1 MKRWY
6 VVQVFTGYEDLVR
19 VDLEKRIVEEG
30 MQDLFGPIVVPTGA
44 IISSF
49 SADAETQKEKIFPGY
64 VLVNMEDSSEARRL
78 VLSMPRVSRF
88 LGGASPMPLK
98 DSEFE
103 RITGQMKGDIP
114 LARERSS
121 FVVGSEVHV
130 NQGPFA
136 GFLGVIEKIDEE
148 HERLTVM
155 VSIFGRLTPIEIG
168 FDQVDRS

>member
-6 VVQVFTGYEDLVR
+6 IVQVFTGYEDLVR
-19 VDLEKRIVEEG
+19 IDLEKRIVEED
-30 MQDLFGPIVVPTGA
+30 MQELFGEVIVPTGS
-44 IISSF
+44 IVNGF
-49 SADAETQKEKIFPGY
+49 SADAATQKEKIFPGY
-64 VLVNMEDSSEARRL
+64 VLVNMEDSSEGRRV
-78 VLSMPRVSRF
+78 VLSVPRVSRF

-98 DSEFE
+98 DDEFA
-103 RITGQMKGDIP
+103 RISSQMKGEIS
-114 LARERSS
+114 LAREQSS
-121 FVVGSEVHV
+121 FVIGNEVHV

-136 GFLGVIEKIDEE
+136 GFLGIVEQIDEE